1 MPNRI
6 LKESIT
12 TSEDIDSLSPD
23 AEILFYRLMVKA
35 DDFGIY
41 YGNAKIIRSNC
52 YPLRVDDTPAESVEE
67 WLDELEAAGLIERYR
82 AADERIY
89 LRFVKWQKHQQI
101 RAKKPKFPQFTDE
114 CERITSDDI
123 GRYQKKSND
132 IKRNQ
137 KIANVPVIQSNPIQS
152 YSYSE
157 SNPKEAAV
165 ADEAVDMF
173 ERWWAV
179 YPKKVGKEAA
189 RKAFAKVKVD
199 AETLIAAVVK
209 QKASEQWTKEG
220 GRYIPNPATWLNQG
234 RWEDELAP
242 AKTETAPPPKQNT
255 GRNTPPSAKFSTAG
269 IEPFIFGTTDE

>member
-41 YGNAKIIRSNC
+41 YGNAKLIRSNC
-52 YPLRVDDTPAESVEE
+52 FPLRVDEIKTASVEK
-67 WLDELEAAGLIERYR
+67 WLSELENAGLIQRYTAPDGR
-82 AADERIY
+82 TY
-89 LRFVKWQKHQQI
+89 LRFIKWEKHQQI
-101 RAKKPKFPQFTDE
+101 RAKKSKFPQFTDE
-114 CERITSDDI
+114 CMQMKSD
-123 GRYQKKSND
+123 D

-137 KIANVPVIQSNPIQS
+137 IPANVPVIQSNPIQS
-152 YSYSE
+152 ESYSYSE
-157 SNPKEAAV
+157 SNTEEAAV
-165 ADEAVDMF
+165 ADAPSDF
-173 ERWWAV
+173 DNWWAV

-199 AETLIAAVVK
+199 AETLITAVIK
-209 QKASEQWTKEG
+209 QKASEQWTREG

-242 AKTETAPPPKQNT
+242 AKTETAPPVRQNT
-255 GRNTPPSAKFSTAG
+255 GRNAPPSAKFTTAG
-269 IEPFIFGTTDE
+269 IEPFVFGKVDE